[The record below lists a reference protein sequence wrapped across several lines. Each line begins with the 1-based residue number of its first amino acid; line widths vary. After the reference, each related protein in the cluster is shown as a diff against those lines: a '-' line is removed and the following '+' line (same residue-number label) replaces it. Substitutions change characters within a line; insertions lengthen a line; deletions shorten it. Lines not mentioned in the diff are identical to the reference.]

1 MTAAASDADAQRLSE
16 VRDGLAGIGAARP
29 SLMSPLAAAAH
40 IRALA
45 GLAGLLAQ
53 TIEAQVMEACHRI
66 WTVCDEAEAARLVRD
81 ETPLTV
87 RLSRRYADCWAAA
100 RSNRAV
106 MDLATTRPLAA
117 LRLVSDVADAMDAG
131 AVDDAVGREV
141 ARIAALPRRR
151 RTEALRDL
159 VLERDAARAGRDPA
173 DAARIGELED
183 QVAAL
188 EAERAERDASPIA
201 RWADLHRRLGAVVDE
216 VEDLARE
223 AARAPRSKR
232 HDERVL
238 RASDSLWAAAEA
250 LARAVRPAEGAA

>member
-1 MTAAASDADAQRLSE
+1 MTADAPDAGPLLAAGDSL
-16 VRDGLAGIGAARP
+16 GALGTVRP
-29 SLMSPLAAAAH
+29 SRMRPLAAAAH
-40 IRALA
+40 IRALH

-66 WTVCDEAEAARLVRD
+66 WHACPEAEAARIVRD

-87 RLSRRYADCWAAA
+87 RQSRRYADCWAAA

-106 MDLATTRPLAA
+106 LDLATTRPIEA
-117 LRLVSDVADAMDAG
+117 LRLVSDVADAMQAG
-131 AVDDAVGREV
+131 AVGDEVGREV

-159 VLERDAARAGRDPA
+159 VLARDAAAAGRDPA

-188 EAERAERDASPIA
+188 AAERDERDASPIA
-201 RWADLHRRLGAVVDE
+201 AWADVHRRLGALATE
-216 VEDLARE
+216 AEDLVAE
-223 AARAPRSKR
+223 ASRLPRSPR
-232 HDERVL
+232 HVERAL
-238 RASDSLWAAAEA
+238 RASDAIVAAADA
-250 LARAVRPAEGAA
+250 LAAAVRPPEEAP